1 MSELFT
7 MPSAGRN
14 IARAKSQLKRDD
26 TIRAL
31 ESLLAGLKE
40 FEPRNVTG
48 KTRFEI
54 EVLVQEC
61 VRELNRQPAVR
72 SLFETLAKS
81 TTAQVPYTP
90 GQEKNLLDILTI
102 LHKAL
107 SEEKAAERLSTRN
120 RRERR
125 RDDLLQ
131 KGRDYLQAGDGPK
144 GKSTLRRLVEE
155 FGEEPGVLLQAAE
168 LLYNAKLYFE
178 AVEMLEQVMTTFP
191 KESKAYR
198 LAARIY
204 MLVHEYDKA
213 EKVYLKAIRQFGK
226 HPRTL
231 LNLAKLY
238 ATWNKGEQA
247 FHAAREAYA
256 KDPSLQEAKTL
267 IEKFL

>member
-1 MSELFT
+1 MAELFT
-7 MPSAGRN
+7 TPPVGRN

-40 FEPRNVTG
+40 FDPRG
-48 KTRFEI
+48 IPRKTRFEI

-61 VRELNRQPAVR
+61 VRELNRQPAIR
-72 SLFETLAKS
+72 SLVETLAKS

-90 GQEKNLLDILTI
+90 GQEQKLFGILTL

-107 SEEKAAERLSTRN
+107 SEGKVAEQLSTRN
-120 RRERR
+120 RREQR

-131 KGRDYLQAGDGPK
+131 KGRNYLQAGDGIR
-144 GKSTLRRLVEE
+144 GKSTLRRLAEE
-155 FGEEPGVLLQAAE
+155 FAEEPGALLQAAE
-168 LLYNAKLYFE
+168 LLHKAKLYFE
-178 AVEMLEQVMTTFP
+178 AVEILEQVMATFP
-191 KESKAYR
+191 KESKAYG
-198 LAARIY
+198 LATQIY
-204 MLVHEYDKA
+204 ILVHEYDKA

-238 ATWNKGEQA
+238 ATWNKGDQA
-247 FHAAREAYA
+247 FHTAQEAYA
-256 KDPSLQEAKTL
+256 KDPSLQEAKAL
-267 IEKFL
+267 IEKFS